1 MFVQVRVR
9 QLSVTGCVCA
19 GACQAGT
26 YSFDGLSPCT
36 QCPLGFFQPQ
46 AGTSTCAECS
56 SGQTT
61 LARGATSANSCVDAG
76 QYHII
81 SPPRP
86 PPVFL
91 PCNSTSPIDSSLQC
105 KSTSPTDS
113 TIFMF
118 GMLKFCFCNAP
129 LVKKDAM
136 FVMTFRVSLWSMFV
150 DVFQLR

>member
-1 MFVQVRVR
+1 MCQAVISHWLCLCRCVSGSYQSLVVFVQVHVR

-56 SGQTT
+56 SDQTT

-81 SPPRP
+81 SPSLLYFYLATVPHQLIRLYRATVP
-86 PPVFL
+86 HQL
-91 PCNSTSPIDSSLQC
+91 IQQSSCLAC
-105 KSTSPTDS
+105 SS
-113 TIFMF
+113 FAF
-118 GMLKFCFCNAP
+118 
-129 LVKKDAM
+129 AM
-136 FVMTFRVSLWSMFV
+136 HH
-150 DVFQLR
+150 